1 VKLIS
6 ILVGVAVALTPAV
19 AADKR
24 ERPKT
29 PQRVKL
35 SCIGD
40 RCAIYT
46 NGRRTGSVTD
56 DGRRYTVRDSN
67 NRVVARVS
75 VEDE

>member
-1 VKLIS
+1 MKLIS
-6 ILVGVAVALTPAV
+6 VILGVAVALTPAA

-24 ERPKT
+24 ERPQT

-40 RCAIYT
+40 RCAVYQ

-56 DGRRYTVRDSN
+56 EGRRLTIRDKN

-75 VEDE
+75 VEEE